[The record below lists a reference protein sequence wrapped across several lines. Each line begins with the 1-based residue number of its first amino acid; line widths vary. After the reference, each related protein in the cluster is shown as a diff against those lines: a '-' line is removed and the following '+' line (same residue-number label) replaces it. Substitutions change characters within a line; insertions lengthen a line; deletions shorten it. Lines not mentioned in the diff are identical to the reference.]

1 MRKLENLK
9 PQAVFKYFEDIASIP
24 HGSGNTGP
32 IRDYCVNFAKE
43 HGLRYHTDELNNV
56 VIYKE
61 GSAGYE
67 NSPAVI
73 LQAHTDMVCQKTDD
87 CTIDFEKDGLDLFV
101 DGDLIGAKGTTL
113 GADDGIGMAII
124 LAVLADNTL
133 SNPPLECVFTSDEE
147 VGMYGAHALDM
158 SKLSAK
164 KMINI
169 DGGGQNSALISCAG
183 GASFEA
189 EFDYERA
196 EKKGTVLKI
205 NLGGLPGGHSGGQI
219 NKGFANANA
228 LMIKILNDVYSKESF
243 EIISING
250 GNKTNVITPSC
261 EAYVACEN
269 PDILISALENMAN
282 DVKKKIE
289 QNNPHMEFSVC
300 KEENC
305 NCKAIVNTGDF
316 LNMASNLPSGVLVMS
331 DLMENYVQ
339 TSANFAIL
347 RSSENSSVTLV
358 ISVRSCVK
366 DDLQRVL
373 YELNDLCTSYG
384 AKCSVSGE
392 YPPWQFKKDTEL
404 QKIFDSACLS
414 KTGTGAKITATHAGL
429 ECGIF
434 DTAIDDLDCI
444 SVGPIKFDIHS
455 PSERL
460 SISSTQVF
468 YEIITEVL
476 KNCK

>member
-9 PQAVFKYFEDIASIP
+9 PQDVFKYFEDISTIP

-56 VIYKE
+56 VIYKDA
-61 GSAGYE
+61 SAGYE

-101 DGDLIGAKGTTL
+101 DGDLVGAKGTTL

-183 GASFEA
+183 GANFEA

-196 EKKGTVLKI
+196 ERKGTVLKI

-228 LMIKILNDVYSKESF
+228 LMIKILNSVYSKESF

-250 GNKTNVITPSC
+250 GNKTNVITTSC
-261 EAYVACEN
+261 EAYVACKN
-269 PDILISALENMAN
+269 PDSLISALEIVAN
-282 DVKKKIE
+282 DAKKDIV
-289 QNNPHMEFSVC
+289 QNNPDMEFSVTKEDKLSC
-300 KEENC
+300 KS
-305 NCKAIVNTGDF
+305 IVNTGDF
-316 LNMASNLPSGVLVMS
+316 LNMASNLPSGVIDMS
-331 DLMENYVQ
+331 AEIENLVQ
-339 TSANFAIL
+339 TSANLGIIATEDTKITF
-347 RSSENSSVTLV
+347 VV
-358 ISVRSCVK
+358 SVRSCVK
-366 DDLQRVL
+366 DELARVL
-373 YELNDLCTSYG
+373 HELDDLCTSYG

-392 YPPWQFKKDTEL
+392 YPPWQLKKDTEL
-404 QKIFDSACLS
+404 QKAFALACVA
-414 KTGTGAKITATHAGL
+414 KTGKDASFTATHAGL

-434 DTAIDDLDCI
+434 DSAIDGLDCI

-455 PSERL
+455 SSERL

>member
-43 HGLRYHTDELNNV
+43 QGLRYHTDDLNNV
-56 VIYKE
+56 VIYKD

-101 DGDLIGAKGTTL
+101 DGDLIGAKGTSL

-124 LAVLADNTL
+124 LAILADTTFV
-133 SNPPLECVFTSDEE
+133 NPPLECVFTSDEE
-147 VGMYGAHALDM
+147 TGMYGAHALDV
-158 SKLSAK
+158 SKLTAK

-169 DGGGQNSALISCAG
+169 DGGGVNLALASCAG
-183 GASFEA
+183 GADFKA
-189 EFDYERA
+189 VFDYERVEA
-196 EKKGTVLKI
+196 KGTVLR
-205 NLGGLPGGHSGGQI
+205 LYLSGLPGGHSGSQI
-219 NKGFANANA
+219 NKGFVNANT
-228 LMIKILNDVYSKESF
+228 LMMKILNDVYSKRKF
-243 EIISING
+243 EIISLNG

-261 EAYVACEN
+261 EAYVSCEN
-269 PDILISALENMAN
+269 PDSLISVLEATAN
-282 DVKKKIE
+282 AFKKEIE
-289 QNNPHMEFSVC
+289 QNNPDMELAVTR
-300 KEENC
+300 EENSGY
-305 NCKAIVNTGDF
+305 KAIANTKDF
-316 LNMASNLPSGVLVMS
+316 LEMATKLPSGVLAMS

-339 TSANFAIL
+339 TSANLGIVKSSPDTAI
-347 RSSENSSVTLV
+347 TLV

-366 DDLQRVL
+366 DEHSTVVKGL
-373 YELNDLCTSYG
+373 EKLCTSYG

-392 YPPWQFKKDTEL
+392 YPPWQYKKDTEL
-404 QKIFDSACLS
+404 QKTFAAACLS
-414 KTGTGAKITATHAGL
+414 AIGKEAIITATHAGL

-434 DTAIDDLDCI
+434 DSAIDGLDCI
-444 SVGPIKFDIHS
+444 STGPRKIDIHS

-460 SISSTQVF
+460 SISSTQEY